1 MTDPRAIEL
10 EELSTKRKLKG
21 WIGRGLLAVA
31 SSLAA
36 LMLGWLVWRTAAIG
50 LPYVDWGFLTS
61 FPARE
66 AARAGIKPALVGS
79 IWLGLLTLGLSLPL
93 GIGAA
98 IYLNEY
104 AEPTRLNRMIRTAIA
119 NLAGVPSVVF
129 GLLGLVIFVRW
140 FGWGQVLLAGACT
153 LALLS
158 LPMIVVSTEEA
169 LKAVPRSVRDAA
181 FGLGATRWQV
191 VKDHVLPA
199 ALPGILTGS
208 ILALAR
214 AIGETAPLIIVGGAT
229 AVFFLPDGPM
239 SLYSALPLQTF
250 YWAANPQPEFR
261 DLAAAGT
268 VVLLLLTLSFN
279 LVAIL
284 LRNRFKDRS
293 PW

>member
-1 MTDPRAIEL
+1 MTDPRAVEL

-31 SSLAA
+31 SSLAV
-36 LMLGWLVWRTAAIG
+36 LMLAWLIWRTASIG
-50 LPYVDWGFLTS
+50 LPYVDIGFLTS
-61 FPARE
+61 FPSRD
-66 AARAGIKPALVGS
+66 AAQAGIKSALVGS
-79 IWLGLLTLGLSLPL
+79 IWLGLLTLGLSLPI

-104 AEPTRLNRMIRTAIA
+104 AEPSPLNRMIRTAIA

-129 GLLGLVIFVRW
+129 GLLGLVLFVRW
-140 FGWGQVLLAGACT
+140 FGWGQVLLAGAST

-158 LPMIVVSTEEA
+158 LPMIAVSTEEA
-169 LKAVPRSVRDAA
+169 LKAVPQSVRNAA

-239 SLYSALPLQTF
+239 ALYSALPLQTF

-284 LRNRFKDRS
+284 LRNRFKARS